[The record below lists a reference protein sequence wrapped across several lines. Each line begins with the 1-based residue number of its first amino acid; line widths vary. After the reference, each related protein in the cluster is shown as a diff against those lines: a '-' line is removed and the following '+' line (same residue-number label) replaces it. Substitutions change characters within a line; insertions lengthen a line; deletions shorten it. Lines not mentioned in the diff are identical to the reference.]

1 MQYILFIYIHRIYI
15 HIYIE
20 YTIRLLYINSSL
32 YINLFYILYFS
43 IFFFL
48 LFTTFVSLFA
58 LFLSWLSS
66 LVLFCLVSVVFNLL
80 VSLMVS
86 FAHRVTLLYFVFFGL
101 FWFCVCVFLCF
112 CYYLSDF
119 EFTICLGFF
128 FVCVCFNPLY
138 CHNKQLVGSWFLDE
152 RLGLSLWV
160 GSTESRTL
168 DGQRTP
174 DPREY

>member
-1 MQYILFIYIHRIYI
+1 MYNIYTTVCNIFFIYIYRIYI

-20 YTIRLLYINSSL
+20 YTIRLLHINSLL

-86 FAHRVTLLYFVFFGL
+86 LAHRVTLLYFVSLDYFG
-101 FWFCVCVFLCF
+101 
-112 CYYLSDF
+112 
-119 EFTICLGFF
+119 
-128 FVCVCFNPLY
+128 FVCVCVPL
-138 CHNKQLVGSWFLDE
+138 FL
-152 RLGLSLWV
+152 LQFV
-160 GSTESRTL
+160 
-168 DGQRTP
+168 
-174 DPREY
+174 

>member
-1 MQYILFIYIHRIYI
+1 MQYILHIYRKYI

-20 YTIRLLYINSSL
+20 YTIRLLHINSLL

-101 FWFCVCVFLCF
+101 FWFCVCVCSFV
-112 CYYLSDF
+112 SV
-119 EFTICLGFF
+119 TICLILNLP
-128 FVCVCFNPLY
+128 FVWGSFLCVFVLILFIAITN
-138 CHNKQLVGSWFLDE
+138 
-152 RLGLSLWV
+152 SLWDP
-160 GSTESRTL
+160 GSLMR
-168 DGQRTP
+168 DWA
-174 DPREY
+174 